1 MFYATNGGAWW
12 FAALSEAL
20 LRPRRP
26 ALVAGIE
33 KLLGREFGI
42 TDADL
47 GAIRVD
53 AVIRPVKAGAPRDSS
68 SFWELVGQI
77 FVVS

>member
-1 MFYATNGGAWW
+1 MRSCGFDA
-12 FAALSEAL
+12 
-20 LRPRRP
+20 P

-47 GAIRVD
+47 AAIRVD
-53 AVIRPVKAGAPRDSS
+53 AVIRPVKAGALRDSS
-68 SFWELVGQI
+68 SFWELGDQI
-77 FVVS
+77 LWFRDRIRSSLATRSAKAR